1 MSGQLVIFV
10 FESASWP
17 RTGNLY
23 WFLHKDCSAH
33 RKKQNKTK
41 PKNIQSKKKKS
52 RKYLR
57 ITVLNGTC
65 LIAGQIIISQNCLRY
80 FPTADSSTDSA
91 FLRLRKVMNYCCTL
105 RSSEQVIGMN
115 GTTHETYTDAS
126 KLFICAHKIC
136 TCLFK
141 TAFSLFILHFSTS
154 SKLTSNSSG
163 LS

>member
-23 WFLHKDCSAH
+23 WFLHKDCVLTG
-33 RKKQNKTK
+33 KNKTK
-41 PKNIQSKKKKS
+41 KTKNIQSKKKKS

-91 FLRLRKVMNYCCTL
+91 FLRLRKVMNFCCTL
-105 RSSEQVIGMN
+105 RSSEQVIEMN
-115 GTTHETYTDAS
+115 GTTHETYTDAR

-136 TCLFK
+136 TCLFR